1 MLSDTL
7 RMSSELWMASQA
19 GVTVGCI
26 CARMLRT
33 FLILPVFCTIILKG
47 KEAVVKK
54 QSIKCGSEYF
64 VQLRKPSREPNAP
77 WRITQWGYM
86 HHIRIPAGA
95 FDQPAAGSPRLL
107 F

>member
-1 MLSDTL
+1 M
-7 RMSSELWMASQA
+7 RVY
-19 GVTVGCI
+19 VTD
-26 CARMLRT
+26 
-33 FLILPVFCTIILKG
+33 VFNFTCLLHNYFEG

-54 QSIKCGSEYF
+54 QSIKCGCEYF